1 MRIHSTET
9 FLENFIQK
17 IWYSGKYFVYL
28 YLNYKTMNLQQIA
41 KKYGIN
47 DSYLNSKD
55 DALLVAASS
64 LADVQ
69 AMVMG
74 NQPREQIKNRIQYVI
89 DFMSEVKNSSL

>member
-1 MRIHSTET
+1 
-9 FLENFIQK
+9 
-17 IWYSGKYFVYL
+17 
-28 YLNYKTMNLQQIA
+28 MNLQQIA

-64 LADVQ
+64 LADVEE
-69 AMVMG
+69 MVMG

-89 DFMSEVKNSSL
+89 DFISEVKNSSV

>member
-9 FLENFIQK
+9 LVENGIKK

-28 YLNYKTMNLQQIA
+28 YLNYKNMNLQQIA

-64 LADVQ
+64 LVDVQ
-69 AMVMG
+69 SMVMG